1 MVKKFYVKN
10 ALPLKDFVA
19 QSLKISKNQ
28 AKDIIDSRNVLV
40 NSKRVWIATH
50 NLKVG
55 DVVEIIESSQ
65 EKKSDINIIYE
76 DDYIIA
82 VNKLPTLLS
91 DRDKNSV
98 EQILRDKLKNEK
110 IKAIHRLDKE
120 TSGILLLAKDF
131 KIFERFKDL
140 WEDKNVFKLYLA
152 ISHNEATFTNLTI
165 NSEIDG
171 KPAISHVKLLKKG
184 NGFSYF
190 QVRIETGRKHQI
202 RKHLASVRHPVV
214 GDKVYGVKKLE
225 NNLIKRVSRQML
237 HSYKL
242 SFFHPYKNQKIELMA
257 PIPPDFKNVLN
268 FLNL

>member
-1 MVKKFYVKN
+1 MVKKFYVKTT
-10 ALPLKDFVA
+10 LPLKDFIA

-28 AKDIIDSRNVLV
+28 AKNIIDSRNVLV
-40 NSKRVWIATH
+40 NNKRVWIASH

-55 DVVEIIESSQ
+55 DVVEIIENHS
-65 EKKSDINIIYE
+65 EKKQDINIIYE

-82 VNKLPTLLS
+82 VNKPPTLVS
-91 DRDKNSV
+91 DKDKESV
-98 EQILRDKLKNEK
+98 EHILREKLKNEK

-131 KIFERFKDL
+131 NIFERFKEL

-152 ISHNEATFTNLTI
+152 LSHNEATFVNLTI

-190 QVRIETGRKHQI
+190 QIRIETGRKHQI
-202 RKHLASVRHPVV
+202 RKHLASVRHPIV

-225 NNLIKRVSRQML
+225 NNLIKRVSRHML

-242 SFFHPYKNQKIELMA
+242 SFFHPYKNQKVELIA
-257 PIPPDFKNVLN
+257 PLPSDFKNVIN
-268 FLNL
+268 YLNL

>member
-1 MVKKFYVKN
+1 MVKKYFVKTP
-10 ALPLKDFVA
+10 LTLKDFI
-19 QSLKISKNQ
+19 STTLKISKNQ

-40 NSKRVWIATH
+40 NNKRVWIATH

-55 DVVEIIESSQ
+55 DIVEIIEVSND
-65 EKKSDINIIYE
+65 KKFDVNIIYE

-82 VNKLPTLLS
+82 VNKPPTLLS
-91 DRDKNSV
+91 DKDKNSV

-131 KIFERFKDL
+131 KIFERFKEI
-140 WEDKNVFKLYLA
+140 WEDKNIFKLYLA
-152 ISHNEATFTNLTI
+152 ISHNEANFTNITI

-171 KPAISHVKLLKKG
+171 KPAISYVKLLKKG

-202 RKHLASVRHPVV
+202 RKHLASIRHPIV
-214 GDKVYGVKKLE
+214 GDKIYGVKKIE
-225 NNLIKRVSRQML
+225 SNLIKRVSRHML

-242 SFFHPYKNQKIELMA
+242 SFVHPFKNQKIDLTA
-257 PIPPDFKNVLN
+257 TIPSDFKNVLN
-268 FLNL
+268 YLNF

>member
-1 MVKKFYVKN
+1 MVKRFYVKTP
-10 ALPLKDFVA
+10 LPLKEFIA
-19 QSLKISKNQ
+19 QTLKISKNQ

-50 NLKVG
+50 NLKEG
-55 DVVEIIESSQ
+55 DVVEIIQPQPSNKDQ
-65 EKKSDINIIYE
+65 IKIIYE
-76 DDYIIA
+76 DEFILA
-82 VNKLPTLLS
+82 VNKPPTLVS
-91 DRDKNSV
+91 DKEKNSV
-98 EQILRDKLKNEK
+98 EYILREKLKNEK

-131 KIFERFKDL
+131 NIYERFKDM
-140 WEDKNVFKLYLA
+140 WDDKNVFKLYLA

-171 KPAISHVKLLKKG
+171 KPAVSHVKLLKKG

-202 RKHLASVRHPVV
+202 RKHLASIRHPIV

-225 NNLIKRVSRQML
+225 NALVKRVSRQML

-242 SFFHPYKNQKIELMA
+242 SFFHPYKNQRLDLTAE
-257 PIPPDFKNVLN
+257 IPTDFKNVLN
-268 FLNL
+268 FLNF